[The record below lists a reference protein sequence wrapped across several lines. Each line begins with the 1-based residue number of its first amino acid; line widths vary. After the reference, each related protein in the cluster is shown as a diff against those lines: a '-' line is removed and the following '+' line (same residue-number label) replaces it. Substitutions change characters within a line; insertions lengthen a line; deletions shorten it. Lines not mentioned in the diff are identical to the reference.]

1 MAEEDEDREIGNS
14 AGDDSPRRT
23 GDSDD
28 QQDDYPSMFVDRDDD
43 NSSPFVDRDYGN
55 DLPDSTEDSE
65 SADPG
70 YAAFAS
76 ELDDPLADWPS
87 PDVPLEELPEVR
99 QQKESAEF
107 QAEVPE
113 AIAQTPLSSDLPEPL
128 ETQSDEAFPSNSAEP
143 VSSDAN
149 DDMLFEGAT
158 EDLASSNAPDVSD
171 GDDLPPEEGFKDG
184 LSGVE
189 DYGVPDPVPA
199 DEEPNVPEEPSLNET
214 PEPEEA
220 PFYDE
225 EPLEPEVPEI
235 GDDED
240 YIEELFSE
248 QKEAFSED
256 QEDFEE
262 EFVDDFLNDLD
273 PPEEEE
279 LPVVDA
285 FEDNFDASIAV
296 GATMAES
303 IVEKAAPFDTA
314 VDTTFDATFD
324 ATTTQADDKEDPVS
338 AIPASGDAEEKEDRS
353 LPLGMLAVV
362 AVALLLLAVGGF
374 GVMQQ
379 RGEMQAEIRDLQAK
393 LATTVSPEE
402 AETERE
408 RQRQIQLQNESLSTE
423 LEALTAENDALSQ
436 RLEELEALEAAKAS
450 AAAEKL
456 AQEAAAAKAA
466 ADRAARLAAEKAAA
480 KKSEASRSA
489 PSGNAV
495 AAKGPWFVNFGSY
508 ADRGIAER
516 WANKLTVESGSVVVQ
531 TATAAGKTLYRVRV
545 IGLADQDSA
554 ERVATALERQYQLPR
569 LWVGKN

>member
-14 AGDDSPRRT
+14 AGDDSPRRG

-43 NSSPFVDRDYGN
+43 NSSPFVDRDYGD
-55 DLPDSTEDSE
+55 DLPDSKDDCE

-99 QQKESAEF
+99 QQKESAELR
-107 QAEVPE
+107 AEVPE
-113 AIAQTPLSSDLPEPL
+113 PVAQAPLISDLPEPL
-128 ETQSDEAFPSNSAEP
+128 ETPSDEAFLSSSTEP
-143 VSSDAN
+143 VSGDVN
-149 DDMLFEGAT
+149 GDMLFEAAA
-158 EDLASSNAPDVSD
+158 EEVANSNAPDVSD
-171 GDDLPPEEGFKDG
+171 GDDLAPEEGFKNG

-189 DYGVPDPVPA
+189 DYGVPDSVPG
-199 DEEPNVPEEPSLNET
+199 DEEPNVPEAPSVDEMA
-214 PEPEEA
+214 EEA

-225 EPLEPEVPEI
+225 EPLEPEVPEV

-240 YIEELFSE
+240 YIEESLVG
-248 QKEAFSED
+248 QKEAFSEE

-285 FEDNFDASIAV
+285 YEDDFDTSIGV
-296 GATMAES
+296 GTTMAES
-303 IVEKAAPFDTA
+303 SVEKAGPFDTA
-314 VDTTFDATFD
+314 EDTSLN
-324 ATTTQADDKEDPVS
+324 TTTMHADDEEAPVP
-338 AIPASGDAEEKEDRS
+338 AIPASGNVEEKEDRS

-379 RGEMQAEIRDLQAK
+379 RSEMQAEIRDLQAK

-408 RQRQIQLQNESLSTE
+408 RQRQMQLQNESLSTE

-436 RLEELEALEAAKAS
+436 RLEELESLEAAKAS

-456 AQEAAAAKAA
+456 AQEAAAKAA
-466 ADRAARLAAEKAAA
+466 ADRAAQLAAEQAAA
-480 KKSEASRSA
+480 KKSAASRSA
-489 PSGNAV
+489 SSGNAV
-495 AAKGPWFVNFGSY
+495 APKGPWFVNFGSY